1 MEIAICPSCRKEI
14 SEDSK
19 SCDHC
24 ASPVVSVIHKTIFS
38 WQWSDKIFL
47 FAVLLVF
54 IAFFQPWFPGS
65 ILYQDAPVSAYQMLL
80 NVSDLEVDF
89 LQSYNILRMA
99 LIVPIFALLIY
110 FLTYFR
116 RSMQKSV
123 FLPLFLFI
131 IVSVAIIPF
140 LFETA
145 GTALWNHPHSNASP
159 WNILL
164 FSQCLSPGS
173 SWLYKLLVFSF
184 FSCAFPYLFINWI
197 SPGYFI
203 LSLRILIF
211 QKHTASG

>member
-38 WQWSDKIFL
+38 WQWSDKVFL

-89 LQSYNILRMA
+89 LESYNILRMA

-123 FLPLFLFI
+123 FLPLFLFT
-131 IVSVAIIPF
+131 IVCVAIIPF

-145 GTALWNHPHSNASP
+145 GTVFGI
-159 WNILL
+159 ILTL
-164 FSQCLSPGS
+164 T
-173 SWLYKLLVFSF
+173 LLLLQAIVFFF
-184 FSCAFPYLFINWI
+184 FSCAFRYLFINWI
-197 SPGYFI
+197 SPDYFI
-203 LSLRILIF
+203 LSWRILIF

>member
-1 MEIAICPSCRKEI
+1 MKIAICPSCRKEI
-14 SEDSK
+14 PEDAK
-19 SCDHC
+19 FCDHC
-24 ASPVVSVIHKTIFS
+24 ATPVISVIYKNIFS

-65 ILYQDAPVSAYQMLL
+65 ILYQDTAVSAYQMLL

-116 RSMQKSV
+116 RSMQRSV

-131 IVSVAIIPF
+131 IVCVAIVPF
-140 LFETA
+140 LFERA
-145 GTALWNHPHSNASP
+145 GRLFGVILALVLLLGIFFYFRSAFRRGRLGSASYCLL
-159 WNILL
+159 LL
-164 FSQCLSPGS
+164 FMCLS
-173 SWLYKLLVFSF
+173 VFI
-184 FSCAFPYLFINWI
+184 Y
-197 SPGYFI
+197 
-203 LSLRILIF
+203 
-211 QKHTASG
+211 